1 MRVFTGD
8 EKHRARRNR
17 LNLRERV
24 EVHEAADARK
34 CGLRRLQP
42 RLSVAGEAALIAAT
56 VLLLFLFALV
66 LRNSLRPKWL
76 DSEEISMLAALAIT
90 VMLSV
95 AFSASVKDLIDLGP
109 AFPVALAAGVVFCA
123 SVSIVLWALL
133 KMSDRLKACE
143 TGRSP
148 FRLRG

>member
-1 MRVFTGD
+1 MRQ
-8 EKHRARRNR
+8 
-17 LNLRERV
+17 L
-24 EVHEAADARK
+24 
-34 CGLRRLQP
+34 
-42 RLSVAGEAALIAAT
+42 LSVAGEAALIAAT

-66 LRNSLRPKWL
+66 LRNPLRPKWL

-95 AFSASVKDLIDLGP
+95 AFSAFVKDLIDLGL

-123 SVSIVLWALL
+123 SVSIVLWVLL
-133 KMSDRLKACE
+133 KMRDRLKACE
-143 TGRSP
+143 AGRSP